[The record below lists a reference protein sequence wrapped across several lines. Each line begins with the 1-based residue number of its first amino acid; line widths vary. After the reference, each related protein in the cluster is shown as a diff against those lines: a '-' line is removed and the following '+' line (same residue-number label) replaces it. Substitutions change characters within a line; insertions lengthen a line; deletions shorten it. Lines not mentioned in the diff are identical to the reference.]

1 MNQINTDTIIT
12 SVEDIFKP
20 FENKNGEIEI
30 SENVNPALV
39 MFIVMILG
47 LSKTF
52 LLVLTDV
59 ECPYCGH
66 KLHRHLKVDFNLN
79 NTVNMKKMTYKCS
92 NNDCHHVITPQWSKY
107 IEIGCN
113 YTFAVKNFALDLGL
127 ICNVS
132 YEKMSEIIYWSQGVI
147 ISRETLYRFRKEHF
161 DEYVSKIHK
170 KLEYQRKQSNIE
182 FSNVLAFDEQYVLV
196 MGEWMYKLTALD
208 PVTGHIHDFSIATK
222 EEFNREYVKNF
233 LKPLVSE
240 FNIKTIVTDGAK
252 MYPSIMK
259 ELGVEHKLCN
269 FHKMQNLLKKMLG
282 KLISLNKKIKN
293 NEEKIEENKEKIE
306 EIEEQREGKIGRPPK
321 EEQKI
326 VDDKKGLIR
335 ENTKKRAEKRKY
347 TEELDTYETIID
359 DVSLMLKS
367 KSKETGIKRYNKI
380 IGKLEEIPKT
390 VRSTIKNMAKELD
403 QLLLH
408 TEYDNVPTTN
418 NTIELYHLTTLN
430 RHDKKKYK
438 TKEGVIRETILKTI
452 RWESRVVLGKIMN

>member
-1 MNQINTDTIIT
+1 MRTIKTDTIIT

-30 SENVNPALV
+30 SENVNPVLV
-39 MFIVMILG
+39 MFIIMTLK

-52 LLVLTDV
+52 LLVLTNV
-59 ECPYCGH
+59 KCPHCNH
-66 KLHRHLKVDFNLN
+66 KLHRHEKVDFHLN

-92 NNDCHHVITPQWSKY
+92 NPECHHVITPQWSKY
-107 IEIGCN
+107 IEFGCN
-113 YTFAVKNFALDLGL
+113 YTQAVKDFALDLGL

-147 ISRETLYRFRKEHF
+147 ISRNTLYKFRKEYF
-161 DEYVSKIHK
+161 NQYIFQIQE
-170 KLEYQRKQSNIE
+170 KLEYQRKKYNIE
-182 FSNVLAFDEQYVLV
+182 FSDVLAFDEQYVLV

-208 PVTGHIHDFSIATK
+208 PVTGHVYNFCIASK
-222 EEFNREYVKNF
+222 EEFSREYVKNF
-233 LKPLVSE
+233 LKPLVRE
-240 FNIKTIVTDGAK
+240 FNIKIIVTDGAK

-293 NEEKIEENKEKIE
+293 NQEKIVENKEKIE
-306 EIEEQREGKIGRPPK
+306 EIKEQREGKIGRPSK
-321 EEQKI
+321 DEQKL
-326 VDDKKGLIR
+326 VEEKKDLTR
-335 ENTKKRAEKRKY
+335 ENTKKRAQNKTY
-347 TEELDTYETIID
+347 NEELKTYEKTIH
-359 DVSLMLKS
+359 DVSLMLGS
-367 KSKETGIKRYNKI
+367 KSYQTGKKRYDKI
-380 IGKLEEIPKT
+380 IGKLEEIPKK
-390 VRSTIKNMAKELD
+390 VRNTIKNMNQELD

-408 TEYDNVPTTN
+408 TQYDNVPTTN

-438 TKEGVIRETILKTI
+438 TKEGILEETILKTI
-452 RWESRVVLGKIMN
+452 RWETRVVLGKIMN